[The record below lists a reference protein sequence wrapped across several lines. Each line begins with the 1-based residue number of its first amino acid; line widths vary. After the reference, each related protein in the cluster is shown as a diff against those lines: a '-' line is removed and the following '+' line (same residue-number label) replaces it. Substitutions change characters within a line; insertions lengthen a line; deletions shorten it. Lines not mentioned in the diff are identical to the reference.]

1 MKKNLISA
9 LIVSAILFPC
19 SAFSSELMYITRAT
33 NGDEWWLHRDS
44 IQREGNV
51 VTFWTTTNNSEKTKQ
66 GHLSS
71 KVQYRVNC
79 ATNQTITVYLMFYD
93 SLDNE
98 GNPALSFDARKP
110 EWTSIRSGSVFATV
124 ARVVCN

>member
-1 MKKNLISA
+1 MKKNIISA
-9 LIVSAILFPC
+9 LIISAILFSY
-19 SAFSSELMYITRAT
+19 SAFSSELMYITRAN

-44 IQREGNV
+44 IQRENNI
-51 VTFWTTTNNSEKTKQ
+51 VTFWTTTNFNEKSKQ
-66 GHLSS
+66 GHRSS

-79 ATNQTITVYLMFYD
+79 ETNQSITVYLMYYD
-93 SLDNE
+93 SLDSE

-110 EWTSIRSGSVFATV
+110 EWRPISSGSVFAAA